1 VLSTNTYQKGGW
13 VLHMLRHEVGDQN
26 FWKGIRQYY
35 ARYRNSNAMTNDFQ
49 GIMEDVAG
57 KSLDDFFMQ
66 WLYRPGHPKISGKW
80 HFDPKSK
87 SVEIEL
93 TQTQEGIPFKFPLD
107 IGVTGKDGKMEV
119 KTVSVTAKS
128 QKFTI
133 PAAAMPNSVVADP
146 NTWLLFEGTITQ
158 K

>member
-1 VLSTNTYQKGGW
+1 
-13 VLHMLRHEVGDQN
+13 
-26 FWKGIRQYY
+26 
-35 ARYRNSNAMTNDFQ
+35 
-49 GIMEDVAG
+49 
-57 KSLDDFFMQ
+57 
-66 WLYRPGHPKISGKW
+66 
-80 HFDPKSK
+80 
-87 SVEIEL
+87 L

-107 IGVTGKDGKMEV
+107 IGVMGKDGKMEV

-133 PAAAMPNSVVADP
+133 PAVAMPNSVVADP